1 MGARALS
8 LSLLLA
14 VPAVLAGSQSFKNMA
29 PESFTANAQVL
40 SRAGGAASVIGIQ
53 IDRYT
58 ADGDHGEIVNALK
71 GGDHAAFLE
80 ALHRAPVV
88 GSVTIG
94 QRSTPIRWA
103 RERREGGSRR
113 IGIVTESPL
122 FFAGAGAADA
132 KPTAGYDLGVL
143 EFTVD
148 TVGLGRGTMA
158 GAAKVKAGGP
168 TGIEIDEYSGKKIT
182 LVSVTRKIP
191 DKPTARD

>member
-1 MGARALS
+1 MGVRALS
-8 LSLLLA
+8 LSLMLA
-14 VPAVLAGSQSFKNMA
+14 VPAVIAGSQSFKNMA

-40 SRAGGAASVIGIQ
+40 GRAGGAASVVGIQ

-58 ADGDHGEIVNALK
+58 ADTEHGEIVNALK

-80 ALHRAPVV
+80 TLHRAPVV

-113 IGIVTESPL
+113 IGIVTEAPL
-122 FFAGAGAADA
+122 FFAGAGAPDA

-191 DKPTARD
+191 DKPNAR

>member
-1 MGARALS
+1 MRVRALG
-8 LSLLLA
+8 LSLILA
-14 VPAVLAGSQSFKNMA
+14 IPAVLAGSQSSKNMT
-29 PESFTANAQVL
+29 PESFTANAQTL
-40 SRAGGAASVIGIQ
+40 SGAGGVASVIGIQ

-58 ADGDHGEIVNALK
+58 ADTEHGEIVNALK

-103 RERREGGSRR
+103 RERREGGNRR

-122 FFAGAGAADA
+122 FFAGAGAVDA
-132 KPTAGYDLGVL
+132 KPTAGYDLGVI

-148 TVGLGRGTMA
+148 SVGLGKGSMA

-191 DKPTARD
+191 DKPTAR

>member
-1 MGARALS
+1 VGVRALS
-8 LSLLLA
+8 LSLMLA
-14 VPAVLAGSQSFKNMA
+14 VPAALAGSQSWKNTT

-40 SRAGGAASVIGIQ
+40 SRAGGAASVVAIQ
-53 IDRYT
+53 IQRYT
-58 ADGDHGEIVNALK
+58 ADTEHGEIVNALK

-80 ALHRAPVV
+80 VLHRAPVV

-103 RERREGGSRR
+103 RERREGDGRR
-113 IGIVTESPL
+113 IGVVTESPL

-132 KPTAGYDLGVL
+132 KPTAGFDIGVL

-148 TVGLGRGTMA
+148 SVGLGRGSMA
-158 GAAKVKAGGP
+158 GAARVKAGGP
-168 TGIEIDEYSGKKIT
+168 TGIEIEDYSGKKIT

-191 DKPTARD
+191 DKPNVRD